1 MSRLATKSKKF
12 WFVVSVLCFAMLLAF
27 GLSTKKLSAHLH
39 HIETEAYVEIDGVGY
54 GIFNQ
59 ISNLRDLTQLDRSP
73 TAPFTKIS
81 LKRDFV
87 TDPSLSLWARKSF
100 HVGDGLKDIRLVIRT
115 KEGQE
120 VSRYTLRYCK
130 PLSWTVEAADPS
142 QGGFHEKIELAVQEI
157 AVY

>member
-1 MSRLATKSKKF
+1 MNRFQNKGAKLWFLAGCFVLT
-12 WFVVSVLCFAMLLAF
+12 FVVAF
-27 GLSTKKLSAHLH
+27 FLNSKKLSAHLGDLQ
-39 HIETEAYVEIDGVGY
+39 TEAFVEIDGIGY

-59 ISNLRDLTQLDRSP
+59 ISNLRDLTKIDKNRDM
-73 TAPFTKIS
+73 AFTKVS

-100 HVGDGLKDIRLVIRT
+100 HVGDGLRDIRLVIRT

-120 VSRYTLRYCK
+120 VSRYILKYCK
-130 PLSWTVEAADPS
+130 PLSWVVEAADPS
-142 QGGFHEKIELAVQEI
+142 QGGFYEKIELAVQEI